1 MTTKLL
7 ASDLQFPEGPIAMP
21 DGSIVLVEIKRGS
34 LSRVWGDGKHE
45 VIADLGGGPNG
56 AAIGPDGACY
66 VCNDGG
72 FEWHQLGDLTIPGGK
87 PANYSGGRI
96 ERVDL
101 KTGKVDVLYTHV
113 NGNPLIGPNDIVFDK
128 EGGFWFTDHG
138 KHEDRIQYRG
148 GLYYG
153 KIDGSFVKEVAFPVL
168 SANGVGLSPDEKT
181 VYVADTYSARLF
193 AFDITA
199 PGEILPPT
207 GPGGPGR
214 YVGAAP
220 GHTFFDSLAVDAEGN
235 ICVATILNG
244 GITTFS
250 PDGSSITHTPLDDLL
265 VTNICFGGKDL
276 KTAFITL
283 SSTGRLISMDWPTAG
298 LPLNFLNK

>member
-1 MTTKLL
+1 MSQPKLI
-7 ASDLQFPEGPIAMP
+7 ADGLQFPEGPIAMP
-21 DGSIVLVEIKRGS
+21 DGSVVLVEIKRGT
-34 LSRVWGDGKHE
+34 LTRVTAAGKVE
-45 VIADLGGGPNG
+45 VIAELGGGPNG

-72 FEWHQLGDLTIPGGK
+72 FEWHQQGDLTIPGGK
-87 PANYSGGRI
+87 PKNYSGGRI

-101 KTGKVDVLYTHV
+101 KTGAVKVLYTEC

-128 EGGFWFTDHG
+128 QGGFWFTDHG
-138 KHEDRIQYRG
+138 KHDNRIQYRG
-148 GLYYG
+148 GLFYA
-153 KIDGSFVKEVAFPVL
+153 KIDGSSIEEKAFPIL

-181 VYVADTYSARLF
+181 VYVADTYSARLM
-193 AFDITA
+193 AFDITSPGVLA
-199 PGEILPPT
+199 PDT
-207 GPGGPGR
+207 GLGGAGR

-220 GHTFFDSLAVDAEGN
+220 GHTYFDSLAVDAKGN

-244 GITTFS
+244 GITIFA
-250 PDGSSITHTPLDDLL
+250 PDGKNKHVPIDDIL

-276 KTAFITL
+276 KTAYITA
-283 SSTGRLISMDWPTAG
+283 SSTGRLLSMEWETPG